1 MPLLYGELGLTGEE
15 IGRLSPWE
23 IDRRLEGFARRQK
36 NKRLFT
42 ASFVT
47 APIINSGH
55 PKHPVTAR
63 KLIPA
68 DFRNE
73 LPMDDGKVERLK
85 KLANKMEG
93 RRHRGRS

>member
-1 MPLLYGELGLTGEE
+1 MPLLYGELGLTGDE

-23 IDRRLEGFARRQK
+23 IDRRLEGFGRRQK

-73 LPMDDGKVERLK
+73 LPLDDGKVERLK
-85 KLANKMEG
+85 KLANKIEG
-93 RRHRGRS
+93 RRNRGRS